1 MDVLIFNLPLN
12 LLLNLLLNLP
22 LNIFFLIFFLIFP
35 SPASPFRGGAVSL
48 FLEWGYFTKI

>member
-22 LNIFFLIFFLIFP
+22 LPRLPFQGRSSFPFFGVGLLYENLMMLSYLLQ
-35 SPASPFRGGAVSL
+35 SP
-48 FLEWGYFTKI
+48 

>member
-22 LNIFFLIFFLIFP
+22 LPRLPFQGRSSFP
-35 SPASPFRGGAVSL
+35 FW
-48 FLEWGYFTKI
+48 EWGYFTKI